1 MINLR
6 LILIGRHAKPGK
18 CLGSSEPF
26 DIVSI
31 SVIDTLVRGGIVY
44 SCKGSM

>member
-6 LILIGRHAKPGK
+6 LILIGRHTKRGK

-26 DIVSI
+26 DIVGI
-31 SVIDTLVRGGIVY
+31 SMIDIFVRGGIVY